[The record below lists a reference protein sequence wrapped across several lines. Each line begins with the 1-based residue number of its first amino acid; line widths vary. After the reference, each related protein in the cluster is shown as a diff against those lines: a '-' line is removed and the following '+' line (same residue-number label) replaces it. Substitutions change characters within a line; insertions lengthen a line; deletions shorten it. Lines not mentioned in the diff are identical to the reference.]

1 MMKYYKIGIIFLLAC
16 CSCLSLSAQQKKLL
30 ILQTSDTHSQIE
42 PIDQVGDRDFNMGG
56 TLRRATLLQE
66 MRKQNPKLLLFDCGD
81 FCQGTPYY
89 NMFKGNVEID
99 MMNVMKYD
107 AVAIGNHEFDFGL
120 NNMARLFKRAKFPI
134 ICSNYD
140 MKGSVLEKIVKPY
153 VVIVR
158 EGLRVG
164 VFALSPQ
171 LEGLVQTKNYETLR
185 YEDPLVVSRRMV
197 SLLREK
203 EHCDVVICL
212 SHLGVYDDKAL
223 IPQTQGID
231 LILGGHTHT
240 FMRSPLMLKDKDG
253 KDVPLLHSGRKG
265 VKVGEIDMILKAQ

>member
-1 MMKYYKIGIIFLLAC
+1 
-16 CSCLSLSAQQKKLL
+16 
-30 ILQTSDTHSQIE
+30 
-42 PIDQVGDRDFNMGG
+42 
-56 TLRRATLLQE
+56 
-66 MRKQNPKLLLFDCGD
+66 
-81 FCQGTPYY
+81 
-89 NMFKGNVEID
+89 
-99 MMNVMKYD
+99 
-107 AVAIGNHEFDFGL
+107 
-120 NNMARLFKRAKFPI
+120 
-134 ICSNYD
+134 
-140 MKGSVLEKIVKPY
+140 
-153 VVIVR
+153 
-158 EGLRVG
+158 
-164 VFALSPQ
+164 
-171 LEGLVQTKNYETLR
+171 
-185 YEDPLVVSRRMV
+185 MV

>member
-1 MMKYYKIGIIFLLAC
+1 
-16 CSCLSLSAQQKKLL
+16 
-30 ILQTSDTHSQIE
+30 
-42 PIDQVGDRDFNMGG
+42 
-56 TLRRATLLQE
+56 
-66 MRKQNPKLLLFDCGD
+66 
-81 FCQGTPYY
+81 
-89 NMFKGNVEID
+89 MFKGNVEID

-120 NNMARLFKRAKFPI
+120 DNMARLFKRAKFPI
-134 ICSNYD
+134 VCSNYD

-164 VFALSPQ
+164 VFALSPRV
-171 LEGLVQTKNYETLR
+171 EGLVQAKNYETLR